1 MPRPAARKKNGRRPR
16 VNDPEGTRRN
26 IVDVA
31 TREFAQKG
39 YGGARVDAIANRTR
53 TSKRM
58 IYYYFGSKEGLYLAV
73 LEGAYSA
80 IRRTEASLDLE
91 SLPPEAALRTL
102 VGSTF
107 DYYQKH
113 PEFVR
118 LVMNENI
125 MDGAHMKR
133 SKAIGTLNLTVI
145 DALSRLVARGQR
157 AGVFRRDIDPIELH
171 MTISALGIFNVANR
185 ATFST
190 IFKRDMTSR
199 RAQATRRA
207 EVVDIILG
215 HVSR

>member
-1 MPRPAARKKNGRRPR
+1 MKTKPRRT
-16 VNDPEGTRRN
+16 NDPDGVRRN

-73 LEGAYSA
+73 LEEAYSA
-80 IRRTEASLDLE
+80 IRRAEATLDLA
-91 SLPPEAALRTL
+91 SLPPGMALRKL

-107 DYYQKH
+107 DYYLDH

-125 MDGAHMKR
+125 MDAAHMKR
-133 SKAIGTLNLTVI
+133 SRTIGKLNVTVI
-145 DALSRLVARGQR
+145 DAVRDIVERGQKE
-157 AGVFRRDIDPIELH
+157 GLFRSSIDPVELH
-171 MTISALGIFNVANR
+171 MSISALGIFHVANR

-190 IFKRDMTSR
+190 IFRRDMTSAKALAAR
-199 RAQATRRA
+199 RAQIIDI
-207 EVVDIILG
+207 VVG